1 MKSLKKKYQ
10 EQINEYIEKIY
21 ETDNQIK
28 LTELELDSLNESKI
42 NIEKEY
48 TELIES
54 RNKFAKNELLLK
66 EEILKLF
73 TSFIFIPILILLLS
87 YIFFK
92 LGAFNFDYIKIIVM
106 FVLSL
111 AIIIPA
117 QIKKIKQLEKNIN
130 RNNIDFESEMDNCYK
145 RLEEVLKKIKEK
157 QVIKKQFEEVIEKI
171 NASINTLAI
180 NISLLD
186 EIKVFSNSDETRRE
200 IEINS
205 KDGVIDVKSVSL
217 TRKRNS
223 K

>member
-10 EQINEYIEKIY
+10 EQINEYIEKLY

-111 AIIIPA
+111 AIIIPL
-117 QIKKIKQLEKNIN
+117 QIKKIKQLEKNNN